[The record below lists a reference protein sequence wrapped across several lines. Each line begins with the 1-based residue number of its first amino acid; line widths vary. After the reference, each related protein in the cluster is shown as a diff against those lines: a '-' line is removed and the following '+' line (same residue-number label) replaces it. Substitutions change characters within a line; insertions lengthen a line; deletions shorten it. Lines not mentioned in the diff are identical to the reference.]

1 MTRARRFMTIVVALH
16 AAVLARGS
24 AQTDDLASMIRRYI
38 AYYDAGQFADA
49 ARVATEAIATGR
61 KTLAVGSPML
71 AYLFR
76 DLGEM
81 QRSQRRYADAEQSYQ
96 QALSILQR
104 GDRANGSDVALLYI
118 ELAEIRR
125 LQGRFAAATDA
136 LQRARTTDE
145 TAVLRGSTFQGSSA
159 GAATAGVAASL
170 VNNVWDFYDRHNRE
184 RDDYGRYTY
193 VLAPRASERGRQ
205 QALLNAVL
213 TGTGWAE
220 RLEFDRRKLNVFYF
234 PVQHDYQDAARRL
247 ATSRPDAAAGPIV
260 ASYYDSD
267 FASELLSRLCGAVS
281 SGVAPPGI
289 CKTDLSSGP
298 YVVTLAKTLKQQES
312 DPGPYLVVDLSNV
325 HPDAFRRI
333 VEQLKVQVRQPE
345 FTDLQRVSQT
355 RLELLSII
363 LNMSETIKGVQS
375 TMASLVEMVTPPSRR
390 N

>member
-1 MTRARRFMTIVVALH
+1 
-16 AAVLARGS
+16 
-24 AQTDDLASMIRRYI
+24 
-38 AYYDAGQFADA
+38 
-49 ARVATEAIATGR
+49 
-61 KTLAVGSPML
+61 
-71 AYLFR
+71 
-76 DLGEM
+76 
-81 QRSQRRYADAEQSYQ
+81 
-96 QALSILQR
+96 
-104 GDRANGSDVALLYI
+104 
-118 ELAEIRR
+118 
-125 LQGRFAAATDA
+125 
-136 LQRARTTDE
+136 
-145 TAVLRGSTFQGSSA
+145 
-159 GAATAGVAASL
+159 
-170 VNNVWDFYDRHNRE
+170 VNNVWDFYDRHSRE
-184 RDDYGRYTY
+184 REDYGRYTY
-193 VLAPRASERGRQ
+193 VLAPPGSERRRQ

-234 PVQHDYQDAARRL
+234 PVLDDYQDAARRL
-247 ATSRPDAAAGPIV
+247 ATSRPDDAAGPIV
-260 ASYYDSD
+260 FNYYDSNL
-267 FASELLSRLCGAVS
+267 ASELLSRLCGAAS

-363 LNMSETIKGVQS
+363 LNASEMMKGVQS
-375 TMASLVEMVTPPSRR
+375 TMASLVELVTPPSRR